1 MHPFAALM
9 PRDAQVFSSS
19 TAIMGSSNDKF
30 DALVPCI
37 TNGEGVVID
46 APEVRPALQ
55 VRHAGK
61 HRGHR

>member
-1 MHPFAALM
+1 
-9 PRDAQVFSSS
+9 
-19 TAIMGSSNDKF
+19 MGSSNDKF